1 MDERASSPT
10 DLYRIIM
17 VLTDLRW
24 QEQEVEAGVA
34 PSG

>member
-17 VLTDLRW
+17 VLMDLRW
-24 QEQEVEAGVA
+24 QEQEVEVGVA